1 MCTEP
6 STRETEAV
14 PHEVGRGTPQEGSA
28 LNSHTANV
36 TTEQLPPAVDDN
48 CNFLP
53 EASAPRTSVDDFS
66 GMLAW
71 EQGRADYMGEHC
83 SDNIMA
89 RLDSLIGPGVQ
100 AK

>member
-1 MCTEP
+1 MPDECGGG
-6 STRETEAV
+6 V
-14 PHEVGRGTPQEGSA
+14 PQKGTA
-28 LNSHTANV
+28 LDSHKASV
-36 TTEQLPPAVDDN
+36 PTEQLPPAVDDN

-53 EASAPRTSVDDFS
+53 EASAPHSTVNDFS